1 MFVIMSA
8 GCSSIKSVVEGEPRK
23 LIESVAEEIAERLL
37 ASFPQLQATRVC
49 VGKPNAPIH
58 GIFESV
64 EVEIVRINTALGK

>member
-1 MFVIMSA
+1 M
-8 GCSSIKSVVEGEPRK
+8 VEGEPRK

-37 ASFPQLQATRVC
+37 TSYPQLQATRIC

-64 EVEIVRINTALGK
+64 EVEIVRMNTAEAKGLS